1 MHPLVELK
9 TNPGSDST
17 WTWTTEDFADGKGAM
32 ETFAMRFKNAE
43 IAGEFKA
50 AHSDARK
57 NNENPVAG
65 GSAEK
70 KPAAAAA
77 SASASAAAADAAP
90 AKEAAASSAEPVADK
105 SA

>member
-1 MHPLVELK
+1 MPVHPLVELK

-17 WTWTTEDFADGKGAM
+17 WTWTTEDFADGKAAM

-57 NNENPVAG
+57 NNQNPTP
-65 GSAEK
+65 SAEK

-77 SASASAAAADAAP
+77 SASAAASDAAP
-90 AKEAAASSAEPVADK
+90 AKEAAASSAEPAAADK